1 MAVRDKIT
9 GLTPKQEAFCL
20 ELVISS
26 DGNASAAY
34 CKAYGVGKM
43 SVTSV
48 HRQASR
54 LMRLP
59 KIKARITTLRANAAM
74 KQELS
79 IDRVLDEVRHSA
91 FLDPLSIYD
100 ADGNVLPMRDIP
112 EATRRAIASLVIQKD
127 GTVKIKFCDKMQA
140 LERLMRFLGM
150 FEKDNIQR
158 FGFLDDLPRHML
170 KELEECLIEI
180 ARAEAAEDSSAANA
194 GGLTH

>member
-1 MAVRDKIT
+1 MGAKDRFT

-20 ELVISS
+20 EYVKSR

-34 CKAYGVGKM
+34 RVAYNASK
-43 SVTSV
+43 SLPATV
-48 HRQASR
+48 HTRAFELLENPR
-54 LMRLP
+54 
-59 KIKARITTLRANAAM
+59 ITARISKLRANAVR

-79 IDRVLDEVRHSA
+79 IDRVLEEVRHSA
-91 FLDPLSIYD
+91 FVDPLSLYG
-100 ADGNVLPMRDIP
+100 AGGKLLPMKDIP

-127 GTVKIKFCDKMQA
+127 GTTRIKFCDKLQA

-150 FEKDNIQR
+150 FEKDNAQR

-180 ARAEAAEDSSAANA
+180 ARAEAAEDSSAAHA
-194 GGLTH
+194 GRLTH